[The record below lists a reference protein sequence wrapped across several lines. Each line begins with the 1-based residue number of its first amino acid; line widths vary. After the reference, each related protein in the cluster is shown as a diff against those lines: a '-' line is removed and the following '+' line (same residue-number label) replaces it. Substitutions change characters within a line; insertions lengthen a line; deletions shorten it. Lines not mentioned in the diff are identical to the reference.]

1 MTFGELEARVR
12 TSLAGGLP
20 GLAAH
25 LRMAP
30 EPRPGWTPGRTPET
44 VRGAAALLLLFPIET
59 VPHLLLTVRAS
70 DLPKHAGQV
79 SLPGGGVEADETIED
94 AALREAHEEVGVDRR
109 DVELLGRLTPLHIPV
124 SGYILHPVVGVA
136 RTRPSLRVATSE
148 VAQVLEPSVGE
159 LADPQTLRQRPWMRE
174 DGFFQNVP
182 YFDIGGFQV
191 WGATA
196 MILAEF
202 LALLD
207 EMP

>member
-12 TSLAGGLP
+12 ASLGGSLP

-30 EPRPGWTPGRTPET
+30 EPRPGWTPGRTPASL
-44 VRGAAALLLLFPIET
+44 RGAAALLLLFP
-59 VPHLLLTVRAS
+59 VDASPHLLLTVRSS

-79 SLPGGGVEADETIED
+79 SLPGGGVEPDETIED
-94 AALREAHEEVGVDRR
+94 AALREAHEEVGINRG
-109 DVELLGRLTPLHIPV
+109 DVELLGRMTPLHIPV

-136 RTRPSLRVATSE
+136 RSRPDLRVEASE
-148 VAQVLEPSVGE
+148 VAQVLEPSVGV
-159 LADPQTLRQRPWMRE
+159 LVDPRTRRQRPRMRE

-182 YFDIGGFQV
+182 YFEIGGYQV

-196 MILAEF
+196 MILSEF
-202 LALLD
+202 LALLG
-207 EMP
+207 ETV